1 MAAASPT
8 MVSRVAGDRDASP
21 AHLLALLMRLGDD
34 HLILGH
40 RLSEWC
46 GHAPMLEEDLALPNM
61 ALDLL
66 GTARMCYGY
75 AAEIEDCGKTEDDY
89 AFLRDG
95 TDFRH
100 ILMVE
105 QPNGDFAFTILR
117 QFFFAAFM
125 HPFWQAMTAST
136 DVRLAAHAEKAEKEL
151 AYHVRHT
158 GEWVIRLGDGTDESA
173 RRMNDALE
181 ALSPFVGEMFEQDS
195 LTRALADAGIL
206 PDMDRIKSRFD
217 HVVADTLRIA
227 TLPAFTPEFAHTG
240 GREGRHTE
248 YLGHLLAE
256 LQFMQRAYPGQRW

>member
-1 MAAASPT
+1 MVASRPT
-8 MVSRVAGDRDASP
+8 MVRNVVDDSDTSQAD
-21 AHLLALLMRLGDD
+21 LLALLMRLGDD

-75 AAEIEDCGKTEDDY
+75 AAEIEGGDKTEDDY

-100 ILMVE
+100 VLMVE

-125 HPFWQAMTAST
+125 HPFWQAMNASA
-136 DVRLAAHAEKAEKEL
+136 DSRLAAHAEKAEKEL
-151 AYHVRHT
+151 AYHVRHA

-173 RRMNDALE
+173 RRMSDALE

-195 LTRALADAGIL
+195 LTKALADAGIL
-206 PDMDRIKSRFD
+206 PDMDQIKSRFD
-217 HVVADTLRIA
+217 KVVADTLRFA
-227 TLPAFTPEFAHTG
+227 TLPPFTPEFAHSG
-240 GREGRHTE
+240 GRKGRHTE